1 MRRAK
6 TTNACVMN
14 FKRMKTMEKK
24 EYMQPQIE
32 VAKMEA
38 GNLLDNSVNSDR
50 VIWSPGATGPSAPG
64 EVAGEEVNSKLNIN
78 DVWE

>member
-1 MRRAK
+1 
-6 TTNACVMN
+6 
-14 FKRMKTMEKK
+14 MEKK

-38 GNLLDNSVNSDR
+38 GNLLDYSVTNSGVTITS
-50 VIWSPGATGPSAPG
+50 GAAGA
-64 EVAGEEVNSKLNIN
+64 EVAGGEVNSKLHID

>member
-1 MRRAK
+1 
-6 TTNACVMN
+6 MN
-14 FKRMKTMEKK
+14 FKQMKTMEKK

-38 GNLLDNSVNSDR
+38 GNLLDNSVTGNG
-50 VIWSPGATGPSAPG
+50 VTFTPGTPG
-64 EVAGEEVNSKLNIN
+64 EEVAGGEVNSKLHID

>member
-1 MRRAK
+1 
-6 TTNACVMN
+6 MN

-38 GNLLDNSVNSDR
+38 GNLLDNSVTGSD
-50 VIWSPGATGPSAPG
+50 VTFTPGAAG
-64 EVAGEEVNSKLNIN
+64 EVAGEDVNSKLHIN

>member
-1 MRRAK
+1 
-6 TTNACVMN
+6 MN

-38 GNLLDNSVNSDR
+38 GNLLDNSVTRNGFTFT
-50 VIWSPGATGPSAPG
+50 PGAAG
-64 EVAGEEVNSKLNIN
+64 EVAGEEVNSKLHID

>member
-1 MRRAK
+1 
-6 TTNACVMN
+6 MN
-14 FKRMKTMEKK
+14 FKQMKTMEKK

-38 GNLLDNSVNSDR
+38 GNLLDNSVNPDR
-50 VIWSPGATGPSAPG
+50 VTWTPGAPGG
-64 EVAGEEVNSKLNIN
+64 EVAGEEVNSKLHIN

>member
-1 MRRAK
+1 
-6 TTNACVMN
+6 
-14 FKRMKTMEKK
+14 MKTMEKK

-38 GNLLDNSVNSDR
+38 GNLLDNSVNPDGFT
-50 VIWSPGATGPSAPG
+50 WTPGATGG
-64 EVAGEEVNSKLNIN
+64 EVAGEEVNSKLQIN

>member
-1 MRRAK
+1 
-6 TTNACVMN
+6 
-14 FKRMKTMEKK
+14 MEKK

-38 GNLLDNSVNSDR
+38 GNLLDNSVTGSD
-50 VIWSPGATGPSAPG
+50 VVFTPGAAG
-64 EVAGEEVNSKLNIN
+64 EVSGDEVNSKLHID

>member
-1 MRRAK
+1 
-6 TTNACVMN
+6 MN
-14 FKRMKTMEKK
+14 FKQMKTMEKK

-38 GNLLDNSVNSDR
+38 GNLLDNSINPDR
-50 VIWSPGATGPSAPG
+50 VTWTPGAAG
-64 EVAGEEVNSKLNIN
+64 EVAGEDVNSRLHIN

>member
-38 GNLLDNSVNSDR
+38 GNLLENSVTGNG
-50 VIWSPGATGPSAPG
+50 VIATPGAAG

>member
-38 GNLLDNSVNSDR
+38 GNLLDNSVTGSGVR
-50 VIWSPGATGPSAPG
+50 ITPGAG
-64 EVAGEEVNSKLNIN
+64 EVSGDEVNSKLHIN

>member
-38 GNLLDNSVNSDR
+38 GNLLDNSVTRNG
-50 VIWSPGATGPSAPG
+50 VTWTPGAPG
-64 EVAGEEVNSKLNIN
+64 EVAGEEVNSKLHID

>member
-1 MRRAK
+1 
-6 TTNACVMN
+6 MN
-14 FKRMKTMEKK
+14 FKQMKTMEKK

-38 GNLLDNSVNSDR
+38 GNLLDNSINPDR
-50 VIWSPGATGPSAPG
+50 VTWTPGA
-64 EVAGEEVNSKLNIN
+64 AGEGAGEDVNSKLHIN

>member
-24 EYMQPQIE
+24 EYMQPQIQ

-38 GNLLDNSVNSDR
+38 GNLLDNSVTRNG
-50 VIWSPGATGPSAPG
+50 VTFTPGAAG
-64 EVAGEEVNSKLNIN
+64 EVAGEEVNSKLHID

>member
-1 MRRAK
+1 
-6 TTNACVMN
+6 MN
-14 FKRMKTMEKK
+14 FKQMKTMEKK

-38 GNLLDNSVNSDR
+38 GNLLDNSINPDR
-50 VIWSPGATGPSAPG
+50 VTWTPGAAG
-64 EVAGEEVNSKLNIN
+64 EVAGEDVNSKLHIN

>member
-1 MRRAK
+1 
-6 TTNACVMN
+6 
-14 FKRMKTMEKK
+14 MKTMEKK

-38 GNLLDNSVNSDR
+38 GNLLDNSVTGSG
-50 VIWSPGATGPSAPG
+50 VTFTPGA
-64 EVAGEEVNSKLNIN
+64 AGEEVTGGEVNSKLHID

>member
-1 MRRAK
+1 
-6 TTNACVMN
+6 MN
-14 FKRMKTMEKK
+14 FKQMKTMEKK

-50 VIWSPGATGPSAPG
+50 VIWSPGASD
-64 EVAGEEVNSKLNIN
+64 EVAGSEVNSKLHID

>member
-1 MRRAK
+1 
-6 TTNACVMN
+6 
-14 FKRMKTMEKK
+14 MKTMEKK

-38 GNLLDNSVNSDR
+38 GNLLDNSVNPDR
-50 VIWSPGATGPSAPG
+50 VTWTPGAPGGG
-64 EVAGEEVNSKLNIN
+64 EVAGEEVNSKLQIN

>member
-1 MRRAK
+1 
-6 TTNACVMN
+6 MN
-14 FKRMKTMEKK
+14 FKQMKTMEKK

-38 GNLLDNSVNSDR
+38 GNLLDNSVTVSD
-50 VIWSPGATGPSAPG
+50 VTFTPGAAG
-64 EVAGEEVNSKLNIN
+64 EVAGEDVNSKLHID

>member
-1 MRRAK
+1 
-6 TTNACVMN
+6 MN

-38 GNLLDNSVNSDR
+38 GNLLDNSVTRFGVTMNPD
-50 VIWSPGATGPSAPG
+50 AAG
-64 EVAGEEVNSKLNIN
+64 EVAGGEVNSKLQIN

>member
-1 MRRAK
+1 
-6 TTNACVMN
+6 MN

-38 GNLLDNSVNSDR
+38 GNLLDNSVTGPG
-50 VIWSPGATGPSAPG
+50 VTMTPGAAG
-64 EVAGEEVNSKLNIN
+64 EVSGDEVNSKLHID

>member
-1 MRRAK
+1 
-6 TTNACVMN
+6 MN
-14 FKRMKTMEKK
+14 FKQMKTMEKK

-38 GNLLDNSVNSDR
+38 GNLLDNSV
-50 VIWSPGATGPSAPG
+50 TGSGVKINPDAPG
-64 EVAGEEVNSKLNIN
+64 EVAGGEVNSKLHIN

>member
-1 MRRAK
+1 
-6 TTNACVMN
+6 MN

-38 GNLLDNSVNSDR
+38 GNLLDNSVTYSG
-50 VIWSPGATGPSAPG
+50 VTMTPGAAG
-64 EVAGEEVNSKLNIN
+64 EVAGGEVNSKLHIN

>member
-1 MRRAK
+1 
-6 TTNACVMN
+6 MN

-38 GNLLDNSVNSDR
+38 GNLLDNSVTGNG
-50 VIWSPGATGPSAPG
+50 VTFTPGAPG
-64 EVAGEEVNSKLNIN
+64 EVAGEEVNSKLHID

>member
-1 MRRAK
+1 
-6 TTNACVMN
+6 MN
-14 FKRMKTMEKK
+14 FKQMKTMEKK

-38 GNLLDNSVNSDR
+38 GNLLDNSVTNSG
-50 VIWSPGATGPSAPG
+50 VTITSGAAGE
-64 EVAGEEVNSKLNIN
+64 EVAGEEVNSKLHID

>member
-24 EYMQPQIE
+24 EYMQPRIE

-38 GNLLDNSVNSDR
+38 GNLLDNSITGND
-50 VIWSPGATGPSAPG
+50 VIFTPGAAG
-64 EVAGEEVNSKLNIN
+64 EVAGGEVNSKLNIN

>member
-1 MRRAK
+1 
-6 TTNACVMN
+6 MN
-14 FKRMKTMEKK
+14 FKQMKTMEKK

-38 GNLLDNSVNSDR
+38 GNLLDNSVNPDG
-50 VIWSPGATGPSAPG
+50 VTWTPGAAG
-64 EVAGEEVNSKLNIN
+64 EVAGEEVNSKLHID

>member
-1 MRRAK
+1 
-6 TTNACVMN
+6 
-14 FKRMKTMEKK
+14 MEKK

-38 GNLLDNSVNSDR
+38 GNLLDNSITGSNVTFT
-50 VIWSPGATGPSAPG
+50 PGAAG
-64 EVAGEEVNSKLNIN
+64 EVAGEDVNSKLHID

>member
-1 MRRAK
+1 
-6 TTNACVMN
+6 
-14 FKRMKTMEKK
+14 MKTMEKK

-38 GNLLDNSVNSDR
+38 GNLLDNSVTDNG
-50 VIWSPGATGPSAPG
+50 VIVTPGAAGG
-64 EVAGEEVNSKLNIN
+64 EVAGEEVNSKLQIN

>member
-1 MRRAK
+1 
-6 TTNACVMN
+6 MN
-14 FKRMKTMEKK
+14 FKQMKTMEKK

-38 GNLLDNSVNSDR
+38 GNLLDNSVTR
-50 VIWSPGATGPSAPG
+50 FGVTFTPGAAD
-64 EVAGEEVNSKLNIN
+64 EVAGSEVNSKLHID

>member
-1 MRRAK
+1 
-6 TTNACVMN
+6 MN
-14 FKRMKTMEKK
+14 FKQMKTMEKK

-38 GNLLDNSVNSDR
+38 GNMLDYSVTNSGVTITS
-50 VIWSPGATGPSAPG
+50 GAAGA
-64 EVAGEEVNSKLNIN
+64 EVAGGEVNSKLHID

>member
-1 MRRAK
+1 
-6 TTNACVMN
+6 MN

-38 GNLLDNSVNSDR
+38 GNLLENSVNPDG
-50 VIWSPGATGPSAPG
+50 VTWTPGAPG

>member
-1 MRRAK
+1 
-6 TTNACVMN
+6 MN

-38 GNLLDNSVNSDR
+38 GNLLDNSVTENN
-50 VIWSPGATGPSAPG
+50 VTFTPGAAGD
-64 EVAGEEVNSKLNIN
+64 VAGEDVNSKLNIN

>member
-1 MRRAK
+1 
-6 TTNACVMN
+6 
-14 FKRMKTMEKK
+14 MKTMEKK

-38 GNLLDNSVNSDR
+38 GNLLENSVNPDG
-50 VIWSPGATGPSAPG
+50 VTWTPGATGSGAPG
-64 EVAGEEVNSKLNIN
+64 EVAGEEVNSKLHID

>member
-1 MRRAK
+1 
-6 TTNACVMN
+6 MN
-14 FKRMKTMEKK
+14 FKQMKTMEKK

-38 GNLLDNSVNSDR
+38 GNLLDNSVTGPG
-50 VIWSPGATGPSAPG
+50 VTMTPGAAG
-64 EVAGEEVNSKLNIN
+64 EVSGDEVNSKLQIN

>member
-38 GNLLDNSVNSDR
+38 GNLLDNSVTVNG
-50 VIWSPGATGPSAPG
+50 VTMTPGAAG
-64 EVAGEEVNSKLNIN
+64 EVAGGEVNSKLHIN